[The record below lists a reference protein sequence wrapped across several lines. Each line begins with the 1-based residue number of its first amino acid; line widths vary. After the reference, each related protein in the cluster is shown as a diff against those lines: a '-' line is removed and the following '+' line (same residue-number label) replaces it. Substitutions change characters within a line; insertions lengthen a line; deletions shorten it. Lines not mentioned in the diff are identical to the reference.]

1 MRGDLWFKFLD
12 SDAGTCGNPLL
23 GEQAIEESRNA
34 IVDAL
39 KESDLVFITVGMGG
53 GTGYGAA
60 PVVAQVSKL
69 CAIQYI

>member
-1 MRGDLWFKFLD
+1 
-12 SDAGTCGNPLL
+12 L